1 MSIRWGEVTLI
12 NLCLISKYNFFLN
25 LEKNTLVTAAL
36 KLKKNPGNSWLLIV
50 ETIISI
56 ICYRFQCSFY
66 LYYVK
71 VIERMKLKWRSK
83 K

>member
-12 NLCLISKYNFFLN
+12 NLCLISEYNFFLN

-36 KLKKNPGNSWLLIV
+36 KFKKNPGNSWLLIV

-56 ICYRFQCSFY
+56 IFYRFQCSFY

-71 VIERMKLKWRSK
+71 VIERMQLKWRSK